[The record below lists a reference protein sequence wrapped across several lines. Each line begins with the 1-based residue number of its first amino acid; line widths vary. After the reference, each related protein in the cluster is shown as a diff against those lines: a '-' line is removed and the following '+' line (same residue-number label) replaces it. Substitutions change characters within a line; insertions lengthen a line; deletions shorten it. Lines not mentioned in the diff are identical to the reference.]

1 MQPKILTHIL
11 PLRLSKEIYTQET
24 MAKTRNALAG
34 FESNSHLEEKAEPR
48 PRGSEQWL
56 CL

>member
-48 PRGSEQWL
+48 PRGSEQ
-56 CL
+56 